1 MRARRT
7 RRVGPEGPGGDGGAS
22 IVEFA
27 VLGTLVFGMLTQL
40 VVLFGVVHR
49 ATLATTA
56 AAREVGRAV
65 AVAADDADL
74 TRRTLVTVDA
84 VTRNHGLAP
93 GSLAVDVEGDRR
105 RAATVR
111 VRVRTTVAVV
121 RIPFLGAVPGPLIP
135 VEATQLVRIDRYR
148 SLP

>member
-1 MRARRT
+1 VRPCRT
-7 RRVGPEGPGGDGGAS
+7 GRVAPGIRWREGGAS

-40 VVLFGVVHR
+40 VVLFGLVHR

-74 TRRTLVTVDA
+74 ARRTLITLDA
-84 VTRNHGLAP
+84 VTRNHGLAA
-93 GSLAVDVEGDRR
+93 GSLAVGVEGDRR

-111 VRVRTTVAVV
+111 VRVRTTVEVV
-121 RIPFLGAVPGPLIP
+121 RIPFLGAVPGPVIP